1 MPRPLRKPKKF
12 ASATSQN
19 ETAAAPIVS
28 TPVRHAHSNTS
39 RLLSPNLSPIPDT
52 ANFPIFQDESVPLHD
67 EFGFSRVRG
76 IKKTVIAMPTEF
88 DSDADIDDNQPSK
101 EDDVDEDLYG
111 VPPDPA
117 AREDRP
123 SPPSMPQSPKPRP
136 KKAIRHPRTSEL
148 LCLLPTRKKRR
159 PTQPQRKQ
167 RKQLRTLA
175 TSDVNSDDDTTRK
188 RYGKTDAVDKENDAP
203 EESSETE
210 PEIVERRTIVKQK
223 FAEIDRWE
231 MAFESVDLSFS
242 SQNS

>member
-19 ETAAAPIVS
+19 ETAAVPIVS
-28 TPVRHAHSNTS
+28 TPVHHPHSNTS

-76 IKKTVIAMPTEF
+76 IKKSVTAMPTEF
-88 DSDADIDDNQPSK
+88 DSDVDIDDNQPSK
-101 EDDVDEDLYG
+101 EDDVDEDLYE

-117 AREDRP
+117 TEDRP
-123 SPPSMPQSPKPRP
+123 SPPAILQSPKPQS

-148 LCLLPTRKKRR
+148 LCLLPTRKKRC
-159 PTQPQRKQ
+159 PNQPQRKQ
-167 RKQLRTLA
+167 RKQLRTFG

-188 RYGKTDAVDKENDAP
+188 NRGKTDVVDKENDAP
-203 EESSETE
+203 EESSGTNLGLS
-210 PEIVERRTIVKQK
+210 ERRAIVKQK

-242 SQNS
+242 SQSS